1 MMIRNIAVAGL
12 LVLSTGLSV
21 QAQVLNPSFETVT
34 GRIPNSWSQ
43 TGRVGFTTSAFGKTP
58 TAGSNMLYL
67 LGDSAVGGTLATGS
81 IASTATVA
89 TALGSSTGALNT
101 AAGTGHSTTT
111 GLGAV
116 GGSAVSQTFTVTA
129 GSTLSFDWSFL
140 TTEDPIFTPGN
151 EHNDMA
157 FVSINGTITV
167 LGRLDELGSN
177 ATDLGAYSY
186 IPFRNSALGN
196 GTQAFDYLFET
207 GNGTGTSSTRA
218 TDYNNDPLDGNFVSP
233 SFGATRFSTFNTT
246 FASAGSVTLG
256 FGILNVQTTGATNG
270 SVVSSLLVDNVV
282 YTTGGGGG
290 AAPEPG
296 TLALLALGLGAAA
309 LAKRRR

>member
-12 LVLSTGLSV
+12 LMLSTGLSV

-34 GRIPNSWSQ
+34 GRIPNSWSP
-43 TGRVGFTTSAFGKTP
+43 TGKVGFATSTFGKTP

-67 LGDSAVGGTLATGS
+67 LGDSAIGGTLATGT

-89 TALGSSTGALNT
+89 TALGTTTTALNT
-101 AAGTGHSTTT
+101 AAGAGHSTTT

-116 GGSAVSQTFTVTA
+116 GGSAVTQTFTVAA
-129 GSTLSFDWSFL
+129 GSTLSFNWSFL
-140 TTEDPIFTPGN
+140 TTEDPVFSPGN

-157 FVSINGTITV
+157 FVSINGAITV

-177 ATDLGAYSY
+177 ATDLGAYNY
-186 IPFRNSALGN
+186 IPVRSTAPGN
-196 GTQAFDYLFET
+196 GTQVFDYLFET
-207 GNGTGTSSTRA
+207 GDGSGNSTTRA
-218 TDYNNDPLDGNFVSP
+218 NDYNGDDLLGSYVSP

-256 FGILNVQTTGATNG
+256 FGVLNVQTTGASAG

-282 YTTGGGGG
+282 YTASGGGGV
-290 AAPEPG
+290 APEPG